1 MGRGKIGAQHS
12 DSFVNCHICGTENN
26 VDKQVYIIATD
37 NNHGAEYAG
46 KSCDSCKTL
55 ITVVIS
61 TFGATSIENE
71 LIKKQNINGNTK
83 KK

>member
-1 MGRGKIGAQHS
+1 MGRSINSLQHS
-12 DSFVNCHICGTENN
+12 DSYVNCHICGTTNN

-46 KSCDSCKTL
+46 KSCDNCKTL

-61 TFGATSIENE
+61 TYGATSIENE
-71 LIKKQNINGNTK
+71 LIKKQK
-83 KK
+83 EHA